1 MQENINEKLLGI
13 LSQSKIKSDDIAR
26 FLSSPEGQKLK
37 DSLSE
42 NDKKQILKSFMQMD
56 TGEVGK
62 KLKNADLSGLSRMSA
77 GDILNKLKKG

>member
-62 KLKNADLSGLSRMSA
+62 KLKNADLSGLSGMSA

>member
-62 KLKNADLSGLSRMSA
+62 KLKNADLSDMVMNTKSTR
-77 GDILNKLKKG
+77 I